1 MEHHRCAHCRNPIRR
16 GEVSVPGDLEVLW
29 FHPDCWAVAQSANQ
43 KAYLTQVEAKGIEA
57 LFAPYVLKAQAAL
70 VADTADTADTA
81 VAQASPP
88 DLEAIAVDTPQRTD
102 GPDAA

>member
-57 LFAPYVLKAQAAL
+57 LFAPYALKAQAATM
-70 VADTADTADTA
+70 VTDIV

-88 DLEAIAVDTPQRTD
+88 DLEGIMVDTPQRPD
-102 GPDAA
+102 GPDSA